1 MAVEHAWRTDV
12 LGNVVTLQRGFDLPT
27 GARRAGGV
35 PVVTSAG
42 ITDFHDT
49 PKVAA
54 PGVVTGRYGTIGEL
68 FFLSES
74 FWPLNTTLYV
84 RDFHG
89 NEPRFVYYLLQR
101 FDFKTFSGKS
111 GVPGVNRNELHR
123 ELVSLPADTKEQRAI
138 ATALNDV
145 DALLG
150 ALDRLIAKK
159 RNLKQAAMQQLLT
172 GQTRLPGFSG
182 EWEVKRLGELADI
195 RSGGTPSTTDGRFW
209 DGDVPWCTPT
219 DITALDGRKCLNS
232 TTRTITPAGLAAS
245 SAEIIPAFSVVMT
258 SRATIGE
265 CAINTVPLSTNQ
277 GFKNFVPFEEIDGEF
292 LYYLLSTQKQGFI
305 RLCGGST
312 FLEIG
317 KTQLVAY
324 EVRLPTTKD
333 EQTAIA
339 AVLSEMDAEI
349 AALEARRAKT
359 RDLKQAMMQEL
370 LTGRTRLV
378 ESNVI
383 ALPEQETTSTK
394 RKANV
399 HFVRSVF
406 AAEIIDRLHAE
417 PTFGHVKCQKL
428 IYLAERMCGVDID
441 SHYHRDA
448 AGPYDNRA
456 LRSIDRQLRAQ
467 KWFDA
472 QSTGERYRYVP
483 MEKRG
488 GHKAYFDRY
497 FADVGAIFD
506 KVVDA
511 LRRLDTERCEIIA
524 TLFEA
529 WHDLLARK
537 VTVTDDAILREVLDH
552 WHESK
557 KRIDEDRWRRA
568 LGWMREKGFTPQ
580 DGKRP

>member
-159 RNLKQAAMQQLLT
+159 RDLKQAAMQQLLT

-182 EWEVKRLGELADI
+182 EWEVKRLGDVLTICHGKSQREVVVADGTYPILATGGQIGTASRPLYDKPSVLIGRKGTIDQPQYMDTPFWTVDTLFYSAMKNSNKAKFFYYRFFLINWMQFNEASGVPSLNARTIETIELAC
-195 RSGGTPSTTDGRFW
+195 PE
-209 DGDVPWCTPT
+209 PP
-219 DITALDGRKCLNS
+219 
-232 TTRTITPAGLAAS
+232 
-245 SAEIIPAFSVVMT
+245 
-258 SRATIGE
+258 
-265 CAINTVPLSTNQ
+265 
-277 GFKNFVPFEEIDGEF
+277 
-292 LYYLLSTQKQGFI
+292 
-305 RLCGGST
+305 
-312 FLEIG
+312 
-317 KTQLVAY
+317 
-324 EVRLPTTKD
+324 

-339 AVLSEMDAEI
+339 AVLSDMDAEI

-359 RDLKQAMMQEL
+359 RDLMQAMMQEL